1 MQWAA
6 WKDLPLSIWFE
17 SSGAC
22 SLRRQAI
29 YFENGFPQA
38 AADAQ
43 LCRFQASGST
53 TRSSRSRLTSTVQS
67 SPVSRVALAPRT
79 AKICKLNWACS
90 QSRFCFDSSGQL
102 ASLATFSGHRRF
114 S

>member
-6 WKDLPLSIWFE
+6 WKDPPLSIWFE

-22 SLRRQAI
+22 SLRRQVT

-38 AADAQ
+38 AVDAQ
-43 LCRFQASGST
+43 LCRFRASSST
-53 TRSSRSRLTSTVQS
+53 TRSSRSRLISTVLS
-67 SPVSRVALAPRT
+67 SPVSRVALAPKT
-79 AKICKLNWACS
+79 AKICKLDWACS
-90 QSRFCFDSSGQL
+90 QTRFCFDSSSQL
-102 ASLATFSGHRRF
+102 ASVAAFSGLRRF